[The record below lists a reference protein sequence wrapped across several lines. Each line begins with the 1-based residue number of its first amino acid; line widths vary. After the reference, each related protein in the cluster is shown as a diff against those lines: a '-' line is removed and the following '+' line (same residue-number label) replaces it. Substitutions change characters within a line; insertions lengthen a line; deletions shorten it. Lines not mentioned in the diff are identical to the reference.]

1 MRVQDILTRAYEA
14 GASDVHLKVG
24 NHPILRVHGS
34 LVSLNEYPVLTP
46 THTAALADEILS
58 EDQARKFAARHDLD
72 FGYSVAGLARF
83 RCNVFQQ
90 RGSIGLV
97 LRTIRRDIPSFEEL
111 RLPEVIPRIA
121 ELERGLVLVTGTTTS
136 GKSTTIAAMLDH
148 INRSRRCHIITIED
162 PIEYLHRDNLA
173 IINQREVAV
182 DTESFGSALRSAL
195 RQDPDVILV
204 GEMRD
209 TETIET
215 ALLAAETGH
224 LVYST
229 LHTLDA
235 TETVNR
241 IIGAFPPHHQ
251 GQVRLQLAGVLRAAI
266 SMRLLQRTDGQG
278 LCPAVEIMVD
288 TPHIRECIIDPDRT
302 SMIPEA
308 VAAGRHPYGMQSF
321 DQSIYGLLQDG
332 LVTYDEALR
341 YASSAEDFK
350 LLVQGVRP
358 GSDGSE
364 EPATKPSSDDPPE
377 IVRYSR

>member
-1 MRVQDILTRAYEA
+1 MRVQDILTRAYDA

-34 LVSLNEYPVLTP
+34 LVSLSDYPVLTP
-46 THTAALADEILS
+46 THTAALAGEILT
-58 EDQARKFAARHDLD
+58 EDQTRKFQQRRDLD
-72 FGYSVAGLARF
+72 VAYSVAGLARF

-90 RGSIGLV
+90 RGSVGLV
-97 LRTIRRDIPSFEEL
+97 LRIIRRDIQSFEDL
-111 RLPEVIPRIA
+111 QLPPVLQEIA
-121 ELERGLVLVTGTTTS
+121 DIERGLVLVTGTTTS

-148 INRSRRCHIITIED
+148 INRARRCHIITIED

-173 IINQREVAV
+173 IVSQREVAV

-235 TETVNR
+235 AETINR

-251 GQVRLQLAGVLRAAI
+251 TQVRLQLAGVLKAAI
-266 SMRLLQRTDGQG
+266 SMRLLRRADDQG
-278 LCPAVEIMVD
+278 LCPAVEIMVS
-288 TPHIRECIIDPDRT
+288 TPFIRECIADPERT
-302 SMIPEA
+302 VLIPEA
-308 VAAGRHPYGMQSF
+308 VSTGRHPYGMQTF
-321 DQSIYGLLQDG
+321 DQSIYGLYKDG
-332 LVTYDEALR
+332 LVTFDEAVR
-341 YASSAEDFK
+341 YASNSDDFK
-350 LLVQGVRP
+350 LLVQGVRR
-358 GSDGSE
+358 GTE
-364 EPATKPSSDDPPE
+364 SSDSTDSSSDEPPE

>member
-34 LVSLNEYPVLTP
+34 LVPLSDYPVLTP
-46 THTAALADEILS
+46 THTAALAGEILT
-58 EDQARKFAARHDLD
+58 EDQTRKFQQRRDLD
-72 FGYSVAGLARF
+72 VAYSVAGLARF

-90 RGSIGLV
+90 RGSVGLV
-97 LRTIRRDIPSFEEL
+97 LRIIRRDIQSFEDL
-111 RLPEVIPRIA
+111 QLPPVLQEIA
-121 ELERGLVLVTGTTTS
+121 DIERGLVLVTGTTTS

-148 INRSRRCHIITIED
+148 ITRARRCHIITIED

-173 IINQREVAV
+173 IVSQREVAV

-209 TETIET
+209 VETIET
-215 ALLAAETGH
+215 ALLAAQTGH

-235 TETVNR
+235 AETINR

-251 GQVRLQLAGVLRAAI
+251 TQVRLQLAGVLKAAI
-266 SMRLLQRTDGQG
+266 SMRLLRRADDQG
-278 LCPAVEIMVD
+278 LCPAVEIMVS
-288 TPHIRECIIDPDRT
+288 TPFIRECIADPERT
-302 SMIPEA
+302 VLIPEA
-308 VAAGRHPYGMQSF
+308 VSTGRHPYGMQTF
-321 DQSIYGLLQDG
+321 DQSIYGLYKDG
-332 LVTYDEALR
+332 QVTFDEAVR
-341 YASSAEDFK
+341 YASNSDDFK
-350 LLVQGVRP
+350 LLVQGVRR
-358 GSDGSE
+358 GTESSDS
-364 EPATKPSSDDPPE
+364 TDSSSDDPPE

>member
-34 LVSLNEYPVLTP
+34 LVPLSDYPVLTP
-46 THTAALADEILS
+46 THTAALAGEILT
-58 EDQARKFAARHDLD
+58 EDQTRKFQQRRDLD
-72 FGYSVAGLARF
+72 VAYSVAGLARF

-90 RGSIGLV
+90 RGSVGLV
-97 LRTIRRDIPSFEEL
+97 LRIIRRDIQSFEDL
-111 RLPEVIPRIA
+111 QLPPVLQEIA
-121 ELERGLVLVTGTTTS
+121 DIERGLVLVTGTTTS

-148 INRSRRCHIITIED
+148 INRARRCHIITIED

-173 IINQREVAV
+173 IVSQREVAV

-209 TETIET
+209 VETIET

-235 TETVNR
+235 AETINR

-251 GQVRLQLAGVLRAAI
+251 TQVRLQLAGVLKAAI
-266 SMRLLQRTDGQG
+266 SMRLLRRADDQG
-278 LCPAVEIMVD
+278 LCPAVEIMVS
-288 TPHIRECIIDPDRT
+288 TPFIRECIADPERT
-302 SMIPEA
+302 VLIPEA
-308 VAAGRHPYGMQSF
+308 VSTGRHPYGMQTF
-321 DQSIYGLLQDG
+321 DQSIYGLYKDG
-332 LVTYDEALR
+332 QVTFDEAVR
-341 YASSAEDFK
+341 YASNSDDFK
-350 LLVQGVRP
+350 LLVQGVRR
-358 GSDGSE
+358 GTESSDS
-364 EPATKPSSDDPPE
+364 TDSSSDDPPE